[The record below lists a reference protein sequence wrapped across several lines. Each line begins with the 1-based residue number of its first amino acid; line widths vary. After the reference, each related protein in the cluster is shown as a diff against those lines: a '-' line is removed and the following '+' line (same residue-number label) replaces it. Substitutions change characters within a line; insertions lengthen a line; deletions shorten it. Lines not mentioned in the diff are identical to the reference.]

1 MGNKIMT
8 IKKGHYGQIITT
20 RKNILEY
27 IKEIESDIVEGMV
40 LLIFRGLDENV
51 DSIRLYSVCSKLY
64 FLSKLVY
71 LDESKIKKLEEIQ
84 YMNNLFNLMELEIDD
99 VIEILRLN
107 NFKTANS
114 DQLKEILDCYNIL
127 KLIWCREI
135 ACPYEQI
142 YISELAYAYDYVVKR
157 KGKLPKPEFQGKCSL
172 FPTNYENYNYG
183 ESYMSYFSN
192 ID

>member
-1 MGNKIMT
+1 MT
-8 IKKGHYGQIITT
+8 IKKGHSGQIITT
-20 RKNILEY
+20 KKNILEY
-27 IKEIESDIVEGMV
+27 IKEIESGIVEGMV
-40 LLIFRGLDENV
+40 LLIFRGLDGNV

-71 LDESKIKKLEEIQ
+71 FDESNIKKLEEIQ

-135 ACPYEQI
+135 ASPYEQI

-157 KGKLPKPEFQGKCSL
+157 KGKLPKPEFQGKCSR
-172 FPTNYENYNYG
+172 
-183 ESYMSYFSN
+183 
-192 ID
+192 